1 MMTAP
6 HPIALRERVVKYAK
20 SGKATRKEVCK
31 IFCISHNTLN
41 DWLNLDKAGSL
52 APKKIG
58 GNNRKLDEKKLKK
71 MAEEN
76 ADILQSEAGKAL
88 GVHQT
93 SIGRAFTRMGITRKK
108 NHSIHRKGRKKA
120 RRV

>member
-1 MMTAP
+1 MTAP
-6 HPIALRERVVKYAK
+6 HPIALRERAVKYCDR

-52 APKKIG
+52 APKKAN

-71 MAEEN
+71 MVEEN
-76 ADILQSEAGKAL
+76 EDILQSEAEKAL

-93 SIGRAFTRMGITRKK
+93 SISRAFERLGITRKK
-108 NHSIHRKGRKKA
+108 NYSIHRKGRKKA
-120 RRV
+120 R